1 MNVVRNN
8 IIQIDQA
15 GAPHFTVVQQPV
27 QLEEV
32 GGRHQLQ
39 DVGGLHAQLLGGAFV
54 EVLHHR
60 VEYLVA
66 DIIDLQ
72 DGGRTLTEL
81 GVQHRPELEGGRDQH

>member
-32 GGRHQLQ
+32 GGRHELQ
-39 DVGGLHAQLLGGAFV
+39 DVGGLDAELLGGSFV
-54 EVLHHR
+54 EVLHHLSYER
-60 VEYLVA
+60 PLCWYRDLLVCCPPCQISHSEY
-66 DIIDLQ
+66 
-72 DGGRTLTEL
+72 
-81 GVQHRPELEGGRDQH
+81 H